1 VPGTAKTADWA
12 KAASELNRIGEK
24 TAASGIQTGF
34 HNHDFEFQKIA
45 NELVY
50 DRLMAE
56 FDPKLVRM
64 QFQVAVVRIGYQAA
78 TYLKKYPGRFI
89 SMHLSDW
96 SAETKKQAAVG
107 SGSVDWKGLFAAASA
122 GGVKNYFVEM
132 DLEFMKPSYDYLHS
146 LK

>member
-1 VPGTAKTADWA
+1 
-12 KAASELNRIGEK
+12 
-24 TAASGIQTGF
+24 
-34 HNHDFEFQKIA
+34 
-45 NELVY
+45 
-50 DRLMAE
+50 
-56 FDPKLVRM
+56 
-64 QFQVAVVRIGYQAA
+64 VAVVRIGYQAA